1 MTGAPKGATLTH
13 HNILNNGFFV
23 GEAMRL
29 TEQDRLCIP
38 VPLYVIPH
46 PLSGTCFCREISP
59 LRQYRAAAAL
69 KVIVGEMPVVRR
81 VAKRF
86 WSSLLERYW
95 PEAEHLSN
103 GLGSAV

>member
-1 MTGAPKGATLTH
+1 
-13 HNILNNGFFV
+13 
-23 GEAMRL
+23 MRFTPQSQGSEIAAL
-29 TEQDRLCIP
+29 LRL
-38 VPLYVIPH
+38 VVVQARDVIPH

-69 KVIVGEMPVVRR
+69 KVIVGEMPVVRQ
-81 VAKRF
+81 VAKPF

-95 PEAEHLSN
+95 PEAEHRSN